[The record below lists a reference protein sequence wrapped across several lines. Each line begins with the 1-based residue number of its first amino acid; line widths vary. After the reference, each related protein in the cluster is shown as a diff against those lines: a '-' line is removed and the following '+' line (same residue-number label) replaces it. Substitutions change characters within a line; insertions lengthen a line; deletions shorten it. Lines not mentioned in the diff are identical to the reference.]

1 MKAKAYAKVNLF
13 INVLDKRKDGYHA
26 LQMVNAKIDLYD
38 DITIEETDCRG
49 MVMIRS
55 NDMFLSNQNNVVFD
69 VAKYMLEA
77 HAPEK
82 GVNIT
87 IEKNIPFGA
96 GLAGNSADAACI
108 IRLMDDL
115 FDLNLSMQ
123 EMADIGLKFGA
134 DIPYCLYDGTAIVE
148 GIGDKITPVEFP
160 FEGQKLLLM
169 HPKTFISTEKVFK
182 KGDKLGFDNGDFDMI
197 RKAIDTKDVDLFIS
211 HMHNALQ
218 AITISENEKI
228 AVAYEEIEK
237 KVGTDGV
244 VMTGSGSTFVKV
256 FPRENASVER
266 VIDDFSDEIY
276 VKAYNFL

>member
-13 INVLDKRKDGYHA
+13 INVLDKRKDGYHE

-38 DITIEETDCRG
+38 DITIEETDCQG

-69 VAKYMLEA
+69 VAKYMIKA

-87 IEKNIPFGA
+87 IGKNIPFGA
-96 GLAGNSADAACI
+96 GLAGNSTDAACI

-115 FDLNLSMQ
+115 FDLHLSMQ
-123 EMADIGLKFGA
+123 EMADIGVKFGA

-160 FEGQKLLLM
+160 FGGQKLLLM
-169 HPKTFISTEKVFK
+169 HPKTYISTEKVFK
-182 KGDKLGFDNGDFDMI
+182 KGDKSGFDNGDFEMI
-197 RKAIDTKDVDLFIS
+197 RKAIDTQDVELFIS

-218 AITISENEKI
+218 AITIGENEKI
-228 AVAYEEIEK
+228 AKAYEEIKE

-256 FPRENASVER
+256 FPEENKTIEK

-276 VKAYNFL
+276 VKAYKFL

>member
-228 AVAYEEIEK
+228 AVAYEEIEE